1 MLKIRFQIWH
11 ILLRDGFKV
20 KILLKL
26 SHLYLRNLNKI
37 ERMYNFDFLVLQLN
51 INLKE
56 VKVDDNV
63 KCDFIAKKLTG
74 YSGADIT
81 NVCRD
86 ASMMSMRRKIAG
98 LKPSEI
104 RNLDRYGSSDSFTN
118 LQFRIYEKLFI
129 FLTLAYILRL
139 GEGVAGA
146 ILWPAMLA
154 PLLTRYMDN

>member
-1 MLKIRFQIWH
+1 M
-11 ILLRDGFKV
+11 
-20 KILLKL
+20 
-26 SHLYLRNLNKI
+26 
-37 ERMYNFDFLVLQLN
+37 ERMYNFDFLVLQLK

-118 LQFRIYEKLFI
+118 LQFRIYEKFQRIFI
-129 FLTLAYILRL
+129 IISFSTGKLRTKNPVL
-139 GEGVAGA
+139 
-146 ILWPAMLA
+146 
-154 PLLTRYMDN
+154 DQ